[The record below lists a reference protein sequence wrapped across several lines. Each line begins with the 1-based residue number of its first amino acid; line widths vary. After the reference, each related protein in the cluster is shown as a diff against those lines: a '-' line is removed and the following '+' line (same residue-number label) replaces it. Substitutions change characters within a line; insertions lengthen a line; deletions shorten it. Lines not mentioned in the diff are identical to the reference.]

1 MTISNF
7 CVGFVVFYCTA
18 CNNRLIRL
26 ALHDYSRRR
35 KSFCDIYCLDCIY
48 SWFSS
53 MSDLYF
59 SYESFYLG
67 RCRKDE

>member
-7 CVGFVVFYCTA
+7 CVGFVVFIVLLVITGLLGLLNMIMA
-18 CNNRLIRL
+18 DEENL
-26 ALHDYSRRR
+26 
-35 KSFCDIYCLDCIY
+35 FCDIYCLDCIY
-48 SWFSS
+48 SWFSN

>member
-1 MTISNF
+1 MTISNI
-7 CVGFVVFYCTA
+7 CGFYWAA

-26 ALHDYSRRR
+26 AQHVDGRRR
-35 KSFCDIYCLDCIY
+35 RSFCDICCLDCIY
-48 SWFSS
+48 SWFSN

-59 SYESFYLG
+59 SYERFYLG